1 MPTFQTPE
9 PITVSLELGVAE
21 VQLTASDRNDT
32 VVEIH
37 PTNPQSNADIA
48 AAQQVTVEFVDGQL
62 RIATARGWRHWVPR
76 GGRHSVDVRI
86 ELPTGSHV
94 NGSVG
99 IAALQC
105 EGRIGDCRYKAGLG
119 KVRIDRGSSVSLSV
133 GAGNIDVEHASGRV
147 DVKTTGTVRLGTI
160 DGSAVVKNSN
170 GDTSIRAINGELRV
184 TSANGDIAVEHAH
197 GNVVAKSANG
207 DIALTAI
214 ERGAVAA
221 NTARGKIEIGI
232 RDGVAAWLDLST
244 AMGTVRNDLDA
255 AQKPAPGDAAV
266 EVRARTAMGD
276 ITIRRAL
283 PVS

>member
-37 PTNPQSNADIA
+37 PTNPQSKADIA

-283 PVS
+283 PVI

>member
-1 MPTFQTPE
+1 
-9 PITVSLELGVAE
+9 
-21 VQLTASDRNDT
+21 
-32 VVEIH
+32 
-37 PTNPQSNADIA
+37 
-48 AAQQVTVEFVDGQL
+48 
-62 RIATARGWRHWVPR
+62 
-76 GGRHSVDVRI
+76 VRI

>member
-119 KVRIDRGSSVSLSV
+119 KVRIDQGSSVSLSV